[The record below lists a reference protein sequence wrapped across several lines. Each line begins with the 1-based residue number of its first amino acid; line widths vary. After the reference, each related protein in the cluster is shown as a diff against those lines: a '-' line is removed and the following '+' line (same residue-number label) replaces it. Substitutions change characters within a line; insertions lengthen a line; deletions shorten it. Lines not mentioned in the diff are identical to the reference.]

1 MEVITTTTNEHK
13 LFNDSDEP
21 MKQVDNF
28 GSSFIQF
35 LVLNYIKEE
44 YNTRNVFVYPEMIED
59 LDVLMNDIKTHERLY
74 ERSKK
79 RKLTIRTFLQEIPDE
94 DYLESYE
101 VKHGE
106 PLYIVKFKNLKQ
118 LLTKIRFP
126 ANTRL
131 VLALVPNGW
140 NFNKDLILNVD
151 MFNSLKEQILSLE
164 YENKKKVFN
173 SIINNTSLGEMR
185 ITDALSCLLDD
196 LENEN
201 LKDYGSKNIS
211 DETTEMLIGNF
222 EQLDVKVLVLEELE
236 RDIKKSTV
244 HDVLR
249 EILSMKDIKRNGR

>member
-1 MEVITTTTNEHK
+1 MESITNEHK
-13 LFNDSDEP
+13 LFNVNVEP

-44 YNTRNVFVYPEMIED
+44 YNTRNVFVYPELIED
-59 LDVLMNDIKTHERLY
+59 LDVMASDIRTHERLY

-79 RKLTIRTFLQEIPDE
+79 RKLTIRAFLQEIPDE

-106 PLYIVKFKNLKQ
+106 SFHITEFKNLKQ

-126 ANTRL
+126 INTRL
-131 VLALVPNGW
+131 VLALVPSGW
-140 NFNKDLILNVD
+140 NFNKDLIINTD
-151 MFNSLKEQILSLE
+151 MFNNLKEQILSLE
-164 YENKKKVFN
+164 YEDKKKVFN
-173 SIINNTSLGEMR
+173 SIINDTSLGEMS

-201 LKDYGSKNIS
+201 LKDYGNKNIS
-211 DETTEMLIGNF
+211 DEIAEILINNF
-222 EQLDVKVLVLEELE
+222 ERLDVKVLVLEELE
-236 RDIKKSTV
+236 RDIKKSTI

-249 EILSMKDIKRNGR
+249 EILTMKEVRKNK

>member
-1 MEVITTTTNEHK
+1 MESITTSTNGHK

-59 LDVLMNDIKTHERLY
+59 LDVLINDIKTHERLY

-94 DYLESYE
+94 EYLESYE

-106 PLYIVKFKNLKQ
+106 LFHITKFKNLKQ

-126 ANTRL
+126 VNTRL
-131 VLALVPNGW
+131 VLALVPSGW
-140 NFNKDLILNVD
+140 NFNKDLIINTD
-151 MFNSLKEQILSLE
+151 MFNNLKEQILSLE
-164 YENKKKVFN
+164 YDDKKKVFN
-173 SIINNTSLGEMR
+173 SITNDTSLGEMS
-185 ITDALSCLLDD
+185 ITNALSCLLDD

-211 DETTEMLIGNF
+211 DEIAEILINNF
-222 EQLDVKVLVLEELE
+222 ERLDVKVLVLEELE
-236 RDIKKSTV
+236 RDIKKSTI

-249 EILSMKDIKRNGR
+249 EILTMKEVRKSK